1 MTVPPN
7 GSMMASRLAGLR
19 LQLVHRDVALRRGVH
34 RGRDTRVRG
43 GAAEQRHRAERV
55 DDRRHAD
62 ACIKLRTVHVSARPI
77 QVGGHAWGGPAVR
90 ATREMDPRD

>member
-1 MTVPPN
+1 MTVPPS
-7 GSMMASRLAGLR
+7 GSMMANRLAGLR

-34 RGRDTRVRG
+34 RGRDARVRG

-62 ACIKLRTVHVSARPI
+62 ACIKLRTVHVGTSDLSAAR
-77 QVGGHAWGGPAVR
+77 QARTVTYAGRG
-90 ATREMDPRD
+90 TRGKAP